1 MRRRSKFGNIPT
13 TVNGVKLD
21 SKAEARRYQELLLL
35 QKAGAISG
43 LMVHPEFI
51 LQPEF
56 TIRGKKYRPIIYEG
70 DFEYTERSV
79 VVEDVKAIQT
89 AEFKLKAKM
98 FRYHFP
104 HIDFRIVD
112 VKR

>member
-1 MRRRSKFGNIPT
+1 VRRSKYGNVPT

-35 QKAGAISG
+35 QRAGQITG
-43 LMVHPEFI
+43 LLVHPEFE
-51 LQPEF
+51 LQPAFES
-56 TIRGKKYRPIIYEG
+56 RGKAYRPIIYEG
-70 DFEYTERSV
+70 DFEYIEDFV
-79 VVEDVKAIQT
+79 VVEDVKAVQT

-98 FRYHFP
+98 FRYHYP